1 VQRTPHRTLLI
12 LRRNRRIKNRARV
25 LELHS
30 GFQTALEHIQKF
42 ERRIRIQSMIVAL
55 LLIGLGIGAVCA
67 GFACRIPQEQVLGA
81 LCFSVGLTA
90 LCLVGKTYRAAQR
103 SQRAR
108 RFTCIAVAQMFEER
122 NIRFSREV
130 SPCISV

>member
-1 VQRTPHRTLLI
+1 MQRTPHRTLLI

-30 GFQTALEHIQKF
+30 RFQTALENIQKF

-67 GFACRIPQEQVLGA
+67 GFACRIP
-81 LCFSVGLTA
+81 
-90 LCLVGKTYRAAQR
+90 
-103 SQRAR
+103 
-108 RFTCIAVAQMFEER
+108 
-122 NIRFSREV
+122 
-130 SPCISV
+130 